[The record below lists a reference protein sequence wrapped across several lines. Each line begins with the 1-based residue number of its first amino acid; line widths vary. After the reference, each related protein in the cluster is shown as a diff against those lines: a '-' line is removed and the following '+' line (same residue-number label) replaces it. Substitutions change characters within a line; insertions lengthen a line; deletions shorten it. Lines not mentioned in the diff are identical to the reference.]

1 MTCRTKNK
9 NLNNKSFSVLAH
21 NHHLRQSGKLC
32 IDATETL
39 TLGHMIERTPLRA
52 VFKNFLL
59 LASPAIGFVKNTAT
73 MISHFNAEKD
83 LKKIH
88 I

>member
-1 MTCRTKNK
+1 
-9 NLNNKSFSVLAH
+9 
-21 NHHLRQSGKLC
+21 
-32 IDATETL
+32 
-39 TLGHMIERTPLRA
+39 MIERTPLRA

-59 LASPAIGFVKNTAT
+59 LASPAIDFVKNTAT

-83 LKKIH
+83 YEEDTH

>member
-1 MTCRTKNK
+1 MLT
-9 NLNNKSFSVLAH
+9 H

-59 LASPAIGFVKNTAT
+59 LASPAIDFVKNTAT

-83 LKKIH
+83 YEEDTH